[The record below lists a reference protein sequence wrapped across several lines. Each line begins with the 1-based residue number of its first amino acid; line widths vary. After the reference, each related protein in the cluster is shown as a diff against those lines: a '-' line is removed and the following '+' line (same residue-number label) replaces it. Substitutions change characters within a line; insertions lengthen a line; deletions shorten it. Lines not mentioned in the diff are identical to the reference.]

1 MFAAAVTRSDLL
13 PAAARRLLGADIV
26 VVGGDLCH
34 WQGPLLPGEEAAIA
48 RARPPRRREFAAG
61 RTAARHALAMLGHPP
76 GPLPRR
82 ADGPVQWP
90 HGVTGSL
97 SHGGGHVLVAVGR
110 TGAGLSALG
119 VDVEP
124 FVAMA
129 ADIAAEVCRPDED
142 ASEAMRIFG
151 AKEAAYKAQFAL
163 TAQMLDYS
171 AMRVTLDE
179 NGWFEAELMVALPG
193 MARGCCLVGWQV
205 RVGSLLL
212 STVRIR

>member
-1 MFAAAVTRSDLL
+1 MFAAAVTRSNPL
-13 PAAARRLLGADIV
+13 PAAARRLLGADVV

-34 WQGPLLPGEEAAIA
+34 WHGPVLPGEEAAVA
-48 RARPPRRREFAAG
+48 RARPLRRQEFAAG
-61 RTAARHALAMLGHPP
+61 RTAARHALSILGHPP
-76 GPLPRR
+76 EPLPRR

-90 HGVTGSL
+90 DGVTGSL

-110 TGAGLSALG
+110 TGAGLRALG

-124 FVAMA
+124 FVTMA

-179 NGWFEAELMVALPG
+179 NGRFEAELMVALPG
-193 MARGCCLVGWQV
+193 MAPGCCLVGWQV
-205 RVGSLLL
+205 PVGPLLL
-212 STVRIR
+212 STVRIQ